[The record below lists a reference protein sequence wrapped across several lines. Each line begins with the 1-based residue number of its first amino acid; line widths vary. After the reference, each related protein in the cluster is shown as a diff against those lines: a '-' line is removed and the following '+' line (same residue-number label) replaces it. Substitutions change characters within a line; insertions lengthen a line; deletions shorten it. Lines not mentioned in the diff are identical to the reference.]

1 MTKIKEA
8 RLALGITAVEAAR
21 RIGISRQRYS
31 QYELGTYEAN
41 YEMLLRIGEA
51 FGVTVDWLL
60 DRESAPAELRR
71 SALVGRVMSLSDEQ
85 VNALTAAL
93 DQLTQQREQM
103 QAGMQAP
110 LAAAYTPVSQIEGQD
125 LSQTQGARNS
135 PKSSKCG

>member
-8 RLALGITAVEAAR
+8 RLALGITATEAAR

-31 QYELGTYEAN
+31 LYERGTYEAN
-41 YEMLLRIGEA
+41 YEMLLRIAEV

-85 VNALTAAL
+85 VAALTALL
-93 DQLTQQREQM
+93 DQ
-103 QAGMQAP
+103 
-110 LAAAYTPVSQIEGQD
+110 AAASVD
-125 LSQTQGARNS
+125 AGARLPVAQEGVPLEAIRN
-135 PKSSKCG
+135 PAKSGKSG

>member
-8 RLALGITAVEAAR
+8 RLALGITAAEAAR

-31 QYELGTYEAN
+31 VYERGEYEAN
-41 YEMLLRIGEA
+41 YEMLLRMAEA

-85 VNALTAAL
+85 VAALTALL
-93 DQLTQQREQM
+93 DQ
-103 QAGMQAP
+103 
-110 LAAAYTPVSQIEGQD
+110 AAARVDDAARLPVAQEGVP
-125 LSQTQGARNS
+125 LSEVRN
-135 PKSSKCG
+135 PAKSGKCG